1 MTYPSH
7 IIKFAYIKS
16 FQKCKTSQNGTK
28 PTTEK
33 RAFYFIF
40 VIIIIIIIIFRSGF
54 TVMKEK
60 ERKGVD
66 LAAWESG
73 ESLGGVREGKTNH
86 NILYEKMIVN

>member
-1 MTYPSH
+1 MGQNQQ
-7 IIKFAYIKS
+7 
-16 FQKCKTSQNGTK
+16 QK
-28 PTTEK
+28 K

-40 VIIIIIIIIFRSGF
+40 VIIIIIIIIFRSDC

-66 LAAWESG
+66 LAAWASG
-73 ESLGGVREGKTNH
+73 EGLGGVREGKTNH

>member
-1 MTYPSH
+1 
-7 IIKFAYIKS
+7 
-16 FQKCKTSQNGTK
+16 
-28 PTTEK
+28 
-33 RAFYFIF
+33 
-40 VIIIIIIIIFRSGF
+40 
-54 TVMKEK
+54 MKEK